1 MHLQRDNVNWG
12 VLRMGR
18 VLKRASSDVL
28 NSCSIGMHLQILS
41 SNNVC
46 DGVLRTKLVS
56 VIIVQ
61 GSDLDIRSKS
71 RIKNITLPHYH

>member
-1 MHLQRDNVNWG
+1 
-12 VLRMGR
+12 
-18 VLKRASSDVL
+18 
-28 NSCSIGMHLQILS
+28 MHLQILS